1 MSDNFCNVLKFLEL
15 ERIEEN
21 IFRGES
27 RDLGTPQVYGGQV
40 LGQALLA
47 AQATVEEGRAPH
59 SVHSYFLRR
68 GDFNAPIVYEVDRSR
83 DGRSFTARRVVAVQ
97 HGRPIFTLSASFQH
111 EEPGLEYDAKIEMP
125 PLPGDLPKNEEWE
138 TKQQEKIAEENKPC
152 VKHRPTSGFALRPVG
167 TDYRS
172 DKDSLQWW
180 IKTSDPVPDDHK
192 AHTALLAY
200 FSDFG
205 LLASSLI
212 PLGFRIGGM
221 DDILFATIDHSIWY
235 HRPFKVDDWL
245 LYYCRSVSVSGAR
258 GFAHGSI
265 YNQDGLLVAS
275 TAQEGLARRITKK

>member
-1 MSDNFCNVLKFLEL
+1 MSDSFSNVLKFLEL

-27 RDLGTPQVYGGQV
+27 RDLGTPQVFGGQV

-47 AQATVEEGRAPH
+47 AQATVEEGRTPH

-83 DGRSFTARRVVAVQ
+83 DGRSFTARRVVAIQ

-111 EEPGLEYDAKIEMP
+111 EESGLDYDAKIVMP
-125 PLPGDLPKNEEWE
+125 PLPADLPKNEEWE
-138 TKQQEKIAEENKPC
+138 SQQQENAAAENKPC
-152 VKHRPTSGFALRPVG
+152 VKHRPTNGFDLLPVG
-167 TDYRS
+167 EEYCS
-172 DKDSLQWW
+172 DKESLQWW
-180 IKTSDPVPDDHK
+180 IKTSDPVPNDHK

-205 LLASSLI
+205 LLASALI
-212 PLGFRIGGM
+212 PMGFKLGKM
-221 DDILFATIDHSIWY
+221 EDILFATIDHSIWY

-275 TAQEGLARRITKK
+275 TAQEGLTRRIKK